1 MRYAIYWT
9 WNDGFEDTA
18 IVYSAKERD
27 VNIKDLIDRKE
38 FKAIS
43 YCPIY
48 ANGEYGSRTTVLEN
62 NNLKANKKPLTN
74 LISSAE
80 KRSSSKKSIAD
91 PSTVKKNRKEY
102 SKVL

>member
-1 MRYAIYWT
+1 MRYALYWT

-48 ANGEYGSRTTVLEN
+48 VNGEYGARTIVLQEKTP
-62 NNLKANKKPLTN
+62 KASKEKLSN

-91 PSTVKKNRKEY
+91 TSTVKKNRKEY